1 MKRTVFLML
10 CASLCI
16 SFMATSCD
24 KKDEKPAKTEQ
35 EGCVGGDPAPD
46 YDFTVFR
53 DEVFSIELISAP
65 GAGMRWEWKNKAD
78 VTCVDTIGLEE
89 VPLIEERRGDEVI
102 EKWNF
107 KGLEMGN
114 CTLLFEYINARD
126 KSVIERKEFLIRVK
140 E

>member
-1 MKRTVFLML
+1 MKKTVFGML
-10 CASLCI
+10 CALLLI
-16 SFMATSCD
+16 SCD
-24 KKDEKPAKTEQ
+24 KE
-35 EGCVGGDPAPD
+35 D
-46 YDFTVFR
+46 YDFTVSR
-53 DEVFSIELISAP
+53 GEVFTIELISAP

>member
-1 MKRTVFLML
+1 ML

-46 YDFTVFR
+46 YDFTVSR
-53 DEVFSIELISAP
+53 GEVFTIELISAP

-107 KGLEMGN
+107 KGLKKGN
-114 CTLLFEYINARD
+114 CTLLFEYIDYTDN
-126 KSVIERKEFLIRVK
+126 KSVVDSKDFKIYVRN
-140 E
+140 